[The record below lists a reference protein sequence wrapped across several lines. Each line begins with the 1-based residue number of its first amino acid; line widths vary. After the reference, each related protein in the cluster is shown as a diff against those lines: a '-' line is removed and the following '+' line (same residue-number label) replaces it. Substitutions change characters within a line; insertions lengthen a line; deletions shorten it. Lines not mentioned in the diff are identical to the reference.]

1 MKVKKIK
8 TKKKIELN
16 KPTIFF
22 MCLFLA
28 FCVGIIFGLIL
39 KNALI

>member
-1 MKVKKIK
+1 MKTKKNKI
-8 TKKKIELN
+8 KKKIELN

-28 FCVGIIFGLIL
+28 FCLGIVLGLIL
-39 KNALI
+39 KN

>member
-1 MKVKKIK
+1 MNVKKIK
-8 TKKKIELN
+8 AKKKKELN

-28 FCVGIIFGLIL
+28 FCVGIILGLIL
-39 KNALI
+39 KNTLI